1 MGAGLT
7 EMYLGL
13 ALFAG
18 ALLVIPISSLASG
31 AARLGTQDRSQR
43 LASLRLVGT
52 TRSQTIAISLCETV
66 VQWLLGTALGTVLY
80 LVTLPGW
87 RALSFLGL
95 PINPAQMLLPVPF
108 IAAVIALLF
117 VVTLVSALG
126 GLMRVSISPL
136 GV

>member
-1 MGAGLT
+1 AHLAALSEILGAGLP

-66 VQWLLGTALGTVLY
+66 VQWLLGTA
-80 LVTLPGW
+80 
-87 RALSFLGL
+87 
-95 PINPAQMLLPVPF
+95 
-108 IAAVIALLF
+108 
-117 VVTLVSALG
+117 
-126 GLMRVSISPL
+126 
-136 GV
+136 